1 VVKNILQNFYL
12 FSKLSLSISL
22 LLILILLGY
31 LFYRS
36 YSFISIEETIEV
48 SKNNDLLNSINLNS
62 SKIEKIELLLN
73 ENNSKLIDIID
84 TLETSKE
91 NNQSNLVLKD
101 IQSDFNNIKL
111 ELKKLQNNFQKKEN
125 IEAQPA
131 QIDNYNI
138 NKENTIQLIK
148 YKFENGQDFSMELEL
163 LSKILGSQNT
173 HIIEKL
179 YLLNN
184 NRFVGNKILL
194 SNFKNETDVYI
205 SKNLLKANRVINV
218 ILPYIKIEPSKKRKL
233 SDNRL
238 ISINN
243 IYRHIEK
250 KNYAKSIDLV
260 NSIDKD
266 KKFFKSTLDQLSI
279 AADFN
284 KTLGD
289 ILDRG

>member
-1 VVKNILQNFYL
+1 VKNILQNFYL

-125 IEAQPA
+125 IEVQPA

-194 SNFKNETDVYI
+194 SNFENETDVYI

>member
-1 VVKNILQNFYL
+1 VKNILQNFYL

-125 IEAQPA
+125 IEVQPA

-194 SNFKNETDVYI
+194 SNFENETDVYI

-243 IYRHIEK
+243 IYRQIEK

>member
-1 VVKNILQNFYL
+1 MKTILQNFYL

-48 SKNNDLLNSINLNS
+48 SKNNDLLNSIYLNS

>member
-1 VVKNILQNFYL
+1 MKNILQNFYL

-125 IEAQPA
+125 IEVQPA

-243 IYRHIEK
+243 IYRQIEK

>member
-1 VVKNILQNFYL
+1 VKNILQNFYL

-125 IEAQPA
+125 IEVQPA

-243 IYRHIEK
+243 IYRQIEK

>member
-1 VVKNILQNFYL
+1 MKNILQNFYL

-48 SKNNDLLNSINLNS
+48 SKNNDFLNSINLNS
-62 SKIEKIELLLN
+62 SRIEKIELLLN

-84 TLETSKE
+84 TLGTPKE

-111 ELKKLQNNFQKKEN
+111 ELKKLQNNLQKKEN
-125 IEAQPA
+125 IEEQPV
-131 QIDNYNI
+131 QIDNYNT

-184 NRFVGNKILL
+184 NRFIGNKILL
-194 SNFKNETDVYI
+194 SNFKKETDVYI

-238 ISINN
+238 ITINN
-243 IYRHIEK
+243 IYRQIEK

-279 AADFN
+279 TADFN

-289 ILDRG
+289 ILNRG